1 MKEYILDANAV
12 LIYLEDR
19 NGATKVRQLF
29 EQAEREQTRL
39 SMSVIN
45 WGEVFY
51 VLAKK
56 SGEDRTRQ
64 VLKSLRKGIDL
75 FVADLAQAELAAT
88 LKHKYKI
95 GYADS
100 FAAALAL
107 TRPATLVTSDP
118 EFDKLERQIKIL
130 RLPRYAA

>member
-1 MKEYILDANAV
+1 MKEYVLDANAV

-19 NGATKVRQLF
+19 DGANKMRHLF
-29 EQAEREQTRL
+29 EQTERQQVRL
-39 SMSVIN
+39 SMSVVN

-56 SGEDRTRQ
+56 SGEQRTRQ
-64 VLKSLRKGIDL
+64 VLNPLRKGVDL
-75 FVADLAQAELAAT
+75 YAADFGQAELAAT

-107 TRPATLVTSDP
+107 TNKATLVT
-118 EFDKLERQIKIL
+118 
-130 RLPRYAA
+130 